1 MASGDQLHRV
11 RAAQFNPPGVMGQ
24 QVARRS
30 RNAEMQSS
38 NGCIA
43 GMDAVWAPIIRAP
56 HVHVSRR
63 RSGVVER
70 SVRRGWKGRGEVLR
84 LCEKAPMGVRLA
96 VTAGRLWRAR
106 RVGQAHDREGAV
118 GF

>member
-11 RAAQFNPPGVMGQ
+11 RAARFEPSGVMGQ

-30 RNAEMQSS
+30 GDAEMQSS

-56 HVHVSRR
+56 HIHVVVQPSQVRCRR
-63 RSGVVER
+63 EKRSAGME
-70 SVRRGWKGRGEVLR
+70 GAGRGAAIV
-84 LCEKAPMGVRLA
+84 
-96 VTAGRLWRAR
+96 
-106 RVGQAHDREGAV
+106 
-118 GF
+118 